1 MAIARIQRSQLDIG
15 EERDLN
21 PYLLLGYY
29 EEYDSNRPI
38 VMFARRLGMVI
49 NYAYKDEWVHG
60 VSSPDDPNDYV
71 FAFFVPFLE
80 ETKKLKDNLS
90 IKKYAG
96 KTLEEYLISCE
107 ASDHEGWEDHD
118 RMTLVS
124 SIQRQ
129 VTNKLKLFIKND
141 DIIPAGTSSD
151 RLGNA
156 LSRIIG
162 LSKAKEQNASDTDG
176 KGGKSESRSIK
187 LRSSVYEFDGN
198 MQILNFELECLKGL
212 KQCSVVPI
220 IYSDSTNLKCI
231 EWESVIGS
239 SFPIEY
245 SKLEIFL
252 KPEKAVIIPGGKET
266 ISVSGIDVLVSI
278 ETDSNSRH
286 NSNKYSKIKF
296 VFSKS
301 IEDNF
306 MLYGRISLNTL
317 SIEYEYDLLA
327 SEGGEA
333 K

>member
-1 MAIARIQRSQLDIG
+1 
-15 EERDLN
+15 
-21 PYLLLGYY
+21 
-29 EEYDSNRPI
+29 
-38 VMFARRLGMVI
+38 
-49 NYAYKDEWVHG
+49 
-60 VSSPDDPNDYV
+60 
-71 FAFFVPFLE
+71 
-80 ETKKLKDNLS
+80 
-90 IKKYAG
+90 
-96 KTLEEYLISCE
+96 
-107 ASDHEGWEDHD
+107 
-118 RMTLVS
+118 
-124 SIQRQ
+124 
-129 VTNKLKLFIKND
+129 
-141 DIIPAGTSSD
+141 
-151 RLGNA
+151 
-156 LSRIIG
+156 
-162 LSKAKEQNASDTDG
+162 
-176 KGGKSESRSIK
+176 
-187 LRSSVYEFDGN
+187 